1 MKKLTTRLAWAGAIL
16 LAAAT
21 LVWRLAPLPDAQ
33 ARIAPLAA
41 GPGQRLER
49 MEFAAWEVDFFG
61 KAKAIRWLAQGRG
74 AAVVATVVDGSGNRR
89 AVHDPG
95 YCFRGAGWTVV
106 AETPLWLAHGEAVQV
121 QLKREGAELEAVYWF
136 SDGRSAYAS
145 PMRYWRES
153 TLRRLTLGRSGDEP
167 VLILLV
173 PAQGTKVDWPGWLAR
188 WPQFD
193 RI

>member
-1 MKKLTTRLAWAGAIL
+1 MSVLRTRLAWAGAIV
-16 LAAAT
+16 LATAA

-41 GPGQRLER
+41 GPGQRLDP
-49 MEFAAWEVDFFG
+49 MVFATWETEYFG
-61 KAKAIRWLAQGRG
+61 KAKAARWLAQGR
-74 AAVVATVVDGSGNRR
+74 AAPVVVTVVDGSGNRR

-106 AETPLWLAHGEAVQV
+106 TETPLLLAHGEAVQV
-121 QLKREGAELEAVYWF
+121 KLRREGAELEAVYWF
-136 SDGRSAYAS
+136 SDGQSAYAS

-173 PAQGTKVDWPGWLAR
+173 PVQGTRVDWPEWLAR

>member
-1 MKKLTTRLAWAGAIL
+1 MRKLTTKLAWAGAIV

-49 MEFAAWEVDFFG
+49 MELAAWEVEFFG
-61 KAKAIRWLAQGRG
+61 KAKAARWLAQGRG
-74 AAVVATVVDGSGNRR
+74 APVVATVVDGSGNRR

-95 YCFRGAGWTVV
+95 YWFRGAGWTML
-106 AETPLWLAHGEAVQV
+106 AETPLLLAHGEAVQV
-121 QLKREGAELEAVYWF
+121 KLQREGAELEAVYWF
-136 SDGRSAYAS
+136 SNGRSAYAS
-145 PMRYWRES
+145 PLRYWRES
-153 TLRRLTLGRSGDEP
+153 TLRRLTSGKSGDEP

-173 PAQGTKVDWPGWLAR
+173 PAQDARVDWPEWLAAV
-188 WPQFD
+188 
-193 RI
+193 